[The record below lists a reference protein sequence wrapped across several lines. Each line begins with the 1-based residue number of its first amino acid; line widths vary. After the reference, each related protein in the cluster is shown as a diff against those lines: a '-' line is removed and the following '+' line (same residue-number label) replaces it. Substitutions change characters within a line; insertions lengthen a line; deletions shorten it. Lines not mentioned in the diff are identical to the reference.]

1 MSSGWQPDRPVAH
14 RRSSWIPWVL
24 AAGFAPFILAA
35 VVLSF
40 VAARSDPG
48 LVAGAP
54 QRLARAYVLPTGPA
68 PVLDLRVTG
77 RSPEGLLLEARLRGP
92 DGRPAAASAMQ
103 GTLQRATHARD
114 DRPVSFSPAADG
126 SWRAVVSVPAGGVWD
141 LAVRAEGADG
151 TAQASLRL

>member
-1 MSSGWQPDRPVAH
+1 MSDGRQHHRFSAH
-14 RRSSWIPWVL
+14 RRSTWIPWVL
-24 AAGFAPFILAA
+24 AAGFAPFLLAA
-35 VVLSF
+35 VALSF
-40 VAARSDPG
+40 IAARSDPG

-68 PVLDLRVTG
+68 PVLDLRVAG
-77 RSPEGLLLEARLRGP
+77 RSPEGLMLEARLRGS
-92 DGRPAAASAMQ
+92 DGRPTAASAME

-114 DRPVSFSPAADG
+114 DRPVRFTPAADG
-126 SWRAVVSVPAGGVWD
+126 SWRAVVSMPAGGVWD